1 MSNLR
6 EPEDFIKEFLDEIYC
21 SIWVHILEPLPAE
34 VRPELLKKVQ
44 SQVLTQKWSGK
55 NDIKLFRNWIHA
67 WLAWMSS
74 SGWKGPAF
82 NEVHVQNLSS
92 TVDGNVHDLVMH
104 YVRQGVQSG
113 KLPIFWD
120 LLKILICMYIKKSAA
135 IASTRTFKTLA
146 YDSAKGVKHFYMQ
159 LLRAAEDMITV
170 PDQASFNK
178 HFLNTLPSD
187 IRCKLVLCDQVSMDF
202 TTKDLLWSAVL

>member
-1 MSNLR
+1 M
-6 EPEDFIKEFLDEIYC
+6 DEIYC
-21 SIWVHILEPLPAE
+21 STQVHILEPLPAE

-44 SQVLTQKWSGK
+44 SQVPTQKWSGE
-55 NDIKLFRNWIHA
+55 NDIKVFRNWIHA

-74 SGWKGPAF
+74 SRWKGPAF

-92 TVDGNVHDLVMH
+92 AVDGDAHELVMH
-104 YVRQGVQSG
+104 YIRQGVQSG

-135 IASTRTFKTLA
+135 VASTKMFKTLT

-159 LLRAAEDMITV
+159 LLRAAEEMITV
-170 PDQASFNK
+170 PDQVSFNE
-178 HFLNTLPSD
+178 HFLNALPND
-187 IRCKLVLCDQVSMDF
+187 IRHEMVLCDQVSVDF
-202 TTKDLLWSAVL
+202 TMKDLLWSAAL